1 MRFNPRARLDPS
13 QVRRSSRGGSMSRL
27 PIPSGGGGM
36 AIPGGIGGILVVV
49 VIFLVMQQLGGGG
62 TPAAGPGGS
71 AVQGVSPEQCRTGAD
86 ANERQECRMV
96 AVVNSVQ
103 AFWDETLPQ
112 ADGRQYTGADTVL
125 FSGQVQTACGGA
137 TSAVGP
143 FYCPADR
150 TVYLDATFFDS
161 MLEGQLGARGGDFAE
176 AYVIAHEYGHHVQ
189 NLRGTMGQVRSQQG
203 RTSDAVRLELQADCL
218 AGMWARYATA
228 VEDDTGQVFIQQLTR
243 QDIAEAIDAA
253 SAVGDDRIQRQTQG
267 QVSPETW
274 THGSAQMR
282 MRWFET
288 GRERGSLHA
297 CDTFAA
303 GAL

>member
-13 QVRRSSRGGSMSRL
+13 QVRRSARGGGVTRL
-27 PIPSGGGGM
+27 PLPRGGGGM
-36 AIPGGIGGILVVV
+36 AVPGGVGGVLVVV
-49 VIFLVMQQLGGGG
+49 VIFLVLQQLGGGG
-62 TPAAGPGGS
+62 PPSGGGAG
-71 AVQGVSPEQCRTGAD
+71 AVDGVSPQQCRTGAD

-103 AFWDETLPQ
+103 AYWDETLPQ
-112 ADGRQYTGADTVL
+112 ADGRQYAGADTVL

-137 TSAVGP
+137 SSAVGP

-150 TVYLDATFFDS
+150 TVYLDASFFDS

-189 NLRGTMGQVRSQQG
+189 NLRGTMGQVGSRQG
-203 RTSDAVRLELQADCL
+203 RSSDAVRLELQADCL
-218 AGMWARYATA
+218 AGMWAGHATT
-228 VEDDTGQVFIQQLTR
+228 VEDETGQVFVQQLNR
-243 QDIAEAIDAA
+243 QDVAEAVDAA

-274 THGSAQMR
+274 THGSARMR
-282 MRWFET
+282 VRWFET
-288 GRERGSLHA
+288 GRERGSLQA
-297 CDTFAA
+297 CDTLSA
-303 GAL
+303 GRL